1 MFAAVIAAITAA
13 ATALMELITLWYKAA
28 ALLREA
34 KKRGWIEEGRTLT
47 QVIDGAKTDEERAIL
62 AKRLFDH
69 IIK

>member
-13 ATALMELITLWYKAA
+13 AQAIMELITLGYKAA

-47 QVIDGAKTDEERAIL
+47 QVIDGAKTNEERAIL
-62 AKRLFDH
+62 AKRLFNH
-69 IIK
+69 ITK

>member
-13 ATALMELITLWYKAA
+13 ATALMELITLGYKAA